1 MSINL
6 SKIRELSKKY
16 PVASDCRM
24 KSKSSM
30 DALPCYECLDS
41 LRPLIQKELYAFNL
55 RALLQFNTK
64 NVSVEMRLHM
74 LDGVSW
80 NDIMYQDELDAI
92 NSFESEITI
101 YRGTD
106 SSENL
111 PGLSWA
117 IRKGVAA

>member
-1 MSINL
+1 
-6 SKIRELSKKY
+6 
-16 PVASDCRM
+16 
-24 KSKSSM
+24 
-30 DALPCYECLDS
+30 
-41 LRPLIQKELYAFNL
+41 
-55 RALLQFNTK
+55 
-64 NVSVEMRLHM
+64 M